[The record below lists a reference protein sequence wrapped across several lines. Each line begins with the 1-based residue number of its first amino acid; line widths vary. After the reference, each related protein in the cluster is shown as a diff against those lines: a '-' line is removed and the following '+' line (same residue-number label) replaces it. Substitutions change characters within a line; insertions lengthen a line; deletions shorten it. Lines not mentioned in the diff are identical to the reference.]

1 MFSPFLL
8 LIAFANMRYIVL
20 KRIIGLVLPVVFHF
34 SMVVYWRKMLSEM
47 LLNDRELTVFSSGS

>member
-1 MFSPFLL
+1 MFSAFLL

-20 KRIIGLVLPVVFHF
+20 KRIIWLVLPVVFHF

>member
-1 MFSPFLL
+1 MFSPLL
-8 LIAFANMRYIVL
+8 LLVVFANMWYIML
-20 KRIIGLVLPVVFHF
+20 RRIIWLVLPVVFHF